1 MTRAEGSP
9 VRCLDEIPREPHDL
23 TIAEAAVIA
32 KALGHP
38 TRFEILELLRTRCPR
53 TVGDIVAEL
62 PLAPSTVS
70 NHLRILKEAGVIR
83 TFRSEPRTW
92 HCLNRSMIAGLAV
105 VITDLTGRPN
115 GT

>member
-1 MTRAEGSP
+1 MIRVGGSP
-9 VRCLDEIPREPHDL
+9 VRCLDEITREPRDL
-23 TIAEAAVIA
+23 TTSEAAAIA

-53 TVGDIVAEL
+53 TVGDIAAEL
-62 PLAPSTVS
+62 PSAPSTVS

-92 HCLNRSMIAGLAV
+92 HCLNRSMITGLAAA
-105 VITDLTGRPN
+105 ITDLTGRSD
-115 GT
+115 GA

>member
-1 MTRAEGSP
+1 MIGARGSP
-9 VRCLDEIPREPHDL
+9 VECLDDTPRAPRDL
-23 TIAEAAVIA
+23 TTNEAAVIA

-38 TRFEILELLRTRCPR
+38 TRFEILELLRKRCPR

-92 HCLNRSMIAGLAV
+92 HCLNRSMIAGLAIS
-105 VITDLTGRPN
+105 ITELTVRP
-115 GT
+115 GEA

>member
-1 MTRAEGSP
+1 MTGSGGSP
-9 VRCLDEIPREPHDL
+9 VRCLDEVPREPQSL
-23 TIAEAAVIA
+23 TTGEAAVIA

-38 TRFEILELLRTRCPR
+38 TRFGILELLRTRCPR
-53 TVGDIVAEL
+53 TVGDIAAEL
-62 PLAPSTVS
+62 PIAPSTVS

-105 VITDLTGRPN
+105 TITELTERTN